1 MRDGVKEFIDARY
14 VGPPESCW
22 PLLSCDIHGKSHVVE
37 RLHVHL
43 PGRHAVLFDETMP
56 ASAVA
61 TDQTTK
67 LTAYFTLVKDGWR
80 AGGLHD
86 TTATPLYYVDA
97 PKWYVWNQKS
107 KKWHA
112 RQRGGMRSDKV
123 LSRMY
128 SVAPQDTD
136 RF

>member
-1 MRDGVKEFIDARY
+1 MALVNRWVLPYNPYLLKKYKSHINVHVCTSIRAVKYLYKYVRRGHDRAAVEVVVRDEVKEFIDARY

-67 LTAYFTLVKDGWR
+67 LTAWFTLVEDGW
-80 AGGLHD
+80 
-86 TTATPLYYVDA
+86 
-97 PKWYVWNQKS
+97 
-107 KKWHA
+107 
-112 RQRGGMRSDKV
+112 
-123 LSRMY
+123 
-128 SVAPQDTD
+128 
-136 RF
+136 